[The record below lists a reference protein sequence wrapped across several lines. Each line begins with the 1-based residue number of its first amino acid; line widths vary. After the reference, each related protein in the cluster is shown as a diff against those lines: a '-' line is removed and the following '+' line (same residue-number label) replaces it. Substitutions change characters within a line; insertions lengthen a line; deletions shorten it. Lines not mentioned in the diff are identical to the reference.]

1 MSKEFL
7 SQVDYIFFCYGLA
20 FLLLVVAC
28 FRLTRHQPRPQ
39 LPWFWLGL
47 FALIQGAHP
56 WFLSSHRDRAGVAMG
71 LVGLLMT
78 LAGTALVG
86 FLYNR
91 RAALSR
97 REEEARRLSQE
108 ILIIAEIGQIIG
120 STINTDDVYERFA
133 KEVQKLIPF
142 DGIAINIINQ
152 AEASVTVPYV
162 WGMAAPGCQPGD
174 VFPLSG
180 SATGEV
186 ARSRSG
192 MIIQTEDKR
201 ELQTRFPTL
210 LSALAGGLRS
220 RPLPEDFGH

>member
-1 MSKEFL
+1 VSKGFI
-7 SQVDYIFFCYGLA
+7 SQADYLLFCYGLA

-28 FRLTRHQPRPQ
+28 FRLTRHQTRPQ

-97 REEEARRLSQE
+97 CEEEATRLSQE

-162 WGMAAPGCQPGD
+162 WGWLRRGVNPEMS
-174 VFPLSG
+174 FPCRVRRPERSW
-180 SATGEV
+180 AV
-186 ARSRSG
+186 AR
-192 MIIQTEDKR
+192 
-201 ELQTRFPTL
+201 
-210 LSALAGGLRS
+210 A
-220 RPLPEDFGH
+220 